1 MEAREIYEQILGIA
15 HLKVDRVSV
24 GKRRIDLHCHD
35 DRDSQTCLDCGSTSR
50 EVKQYYSRQIRD
62 LDMSGKEVWLHVRV
76 RQFHCE
82 CGKYFHEQF
91 DWADPG
97 KSYTKRQSKFIFEL
111 CAKQPMK
118 EVGAIVNMCPK
129 TVERV
134 YYSYA
139 HSWLDLA
146 RRYRQV
152 RKLGID
158 ELAHRKGK
166 GDFCCVLVDLE
177 RGIQLDLLP
186 DRKKTTL
193 IAHFE
198 ALGTEF
204 CSQIQVVSCDMWGP
218 YSDVARQ
225 CFPQARIV
233 IDRFHVVKPLNEGL
247 DAARKSLRRKFPK
260 EEKFKKLK
268 WLLFKRP
275 KTCSHKQMQMLNQAF
290 ELAPQLEQMYRHRN
304 EFHAIFDQSPNYE
317 KASQWLDQWINKA
330 RKIGNRHWDT
340 FLKTLRNWREYI
352 LNYVREHV
360 TNAAT
365 EGLNNLI
372 RYLKRIS
379 FAIPNF
385 EHMRIRVLATNF

>member
-1 MEAREIYEQILGIA
+1 MEAQEFYEQLLDLS
-15 HLKVDRVSV
+15 HLKVDDV
-24 GKRRIDLHCHD
+24 
-35 DRDSQTCLDCGSTSR
+35 
-50 EVKQYYSRQIRD
+50 EVKQSRINIYCHDEQESQICPDCGQSSGEIRHYSSRRIRD

-91 DWADPG
+91 DWADSG

-129 TVERV
+129 TVERL
-134 YYSYA
+134 YYCYA
-139 HSWLDLA
+139 RSKLDLDK
-146 RRYRQV
+146 RYGQV

-158 ELAHRKGK
+158 EFALRKGK

-186 DRKKTTL
+186 DRKKATL

-198 ALGTEF
+198 GLGSDF
-204 CSQIQVVSCDMWGP
+204 CAQIQVVSCDMWGP

-247 DAARKSLRRKFPK
+247 DAARKALRRKFPK
-260 EEKFKKLK
+260 QAKFKKLK

-275 KTCSHKQMQMLNQAF
+275 ENCSAKQKQSLEQAF
-290 ELAPQLEQMYRHRN
+290 ELAPELEQLYRHRN
-304 EFHAIFDQSPNYE
+304 EFHAIFDQCSTYQQ
-317 KASQWLDQWINKA
+317 ASLSLDSWIDKA
-330 RKIGNRHWDT
+330 RKIGQGHWDT
-340 FLKTLRNWREYI
+340 FLKTLANWREFI
-352 LNYVREHV
+352 LNFVREHV
-360 TNAAT
+360 SNAAT

-385 EHMRIRVLATNF
+385 EHLRIRVLATTF